1 MRKITYLA
9 VLEPDNDG
17 YGVFFPDLPGCVSY
31 GNNLEE
37 AQINAKE
44 ALELHV
50 YGLEKESEKISIKEK
65 DLQEILGNKKA
76 SHDEALKKQIP
87 GVATGLAW
95 TQVGGEILFIE
106 SVQTEGSGKIQIT
119 GQLGDVMKES
129 AEIAYTLVK
138 SHFADS
144 GFAFDKK
151 DVHIHVRFKG
161 STGRNHR

>member
-50 YGLEKESEKISIKEK
+50 YGLEKESEKLPEPSKNLDSELCSGNYVAPITVFPDMVKNEMDNRRVKTNVTIPAWLK
-65 DLQEILGNKKA
+65 DLAEEAGVNYSKLLESSLIDYLSLNK
-76 SHDEALKKQIP
+76 
-87 GVATGLAW
+87 
-95 TQVGGEILFIE
+95 
-106 SVQTEGSGKIQIT
+106 
-119 GQLGDVMKES
+119 
-129 AEIAYTLVK
+129 
-138 SHFADS
+138 
-144 GFAFDKK
+144 
-151 DVHIHVRFKG
+151 
-161 STGRNHR
+161 